1 MKRSSLS
8 IISIITAILVSSC
21 SREGLPEQQSKEEAP
36 VQGKEEIFEQGV
48 IEVKFDDT
56 LTEKIEADL
65 KAGGAVTKA
74 TSSGLF
80 DLYSSMGIISMER
93 IFPYAGKFEPRTR
106 EAGLHRWYRVVYE
119 PSAATVTKAADS
131 FAGLPGVEYAEPVRK
146 KKLAAAIF
154 NDPDFH
160 NQWHYY
166 NDGSLSSRHSAG
178 ADINVVPVWENYTT
192 GNPDVIVS
200 VVDGGIDRN
209 HEDIKANYYTGQ
221 SFVKGYGVEA
231 HGHGTH
237 VAGTIA
243 AVNNNGIGV
252 CGIAGGN
259 GKDKGIR
266 LMSCQIFVAN
276 PDNPSKDI
284 GGSTSEAIKWG
295 ADNGAVISQ
304 NSWGY
309 SYETEA
315 DAKKAHE
322 QGLSGPDKD
331 AIDYF
336 IKNAGLDE
344 NGNQVGPMAG
354 GVVIFAAGNDN
365 LPYGLPAS
373 YEPVIAVGSMTSQFT
388 RAPYSNYGNWV
399 DIAAPGGDTSY
410 GQGGVLSTVPGG
422 YDWYQ
427 GTSMACPHVSGV
439 AALIVS
445 YFGGPGFTNG
455 QLKEKLLGGAR
466 DEFSSM
472 RIGPVMD
479 AYGAFTYGGTI
490 APEPVT
496 SFSAEAVSNNIDMTW
511 TVTRDE
517 DDRKAFG
524 YILVATQN
532 RTSLDDINFRRL
544 PSDVVSQTVL
554 VGDLNVGDEI
564 SGRITGLDFEK
575 TYYVGIAAY
584 DYNQNYSDLSAVRTV
599 RTFSNNPPEITVE
612 YDGYEPGNVLQ
623 IKSFETVRIPVNV
636 VDRDGH
642 DVTINLTP
650 GSDAMKGS
658 ADPSSGKYVLT
669 ITGNAADPGN
679 YTAVLTATDN
689 YGASASLEI
698 EYEILPNRAPV
709 TVKEMENMILTY
721 VGEKTSLDM
730 AEYIQDPDGEQL
742 KFDIT
747 ISDRNVLHINPSG
760 NTLHVTALNYGNCDV
775 TITASD
781 ARGESCSLTFSVLI
795 KDPSASLEL
804 FPNPVT
810 DYLNV
815 RTGEEMDTR
824 IVVVSSTGQTL
835 YDRTA
840 PVSAFSP
847 AKIDMRSYAP
857 GRYSVKV
864 TYGGNEYIRSI
875 VKL

>member
-8 IISIITAILVSSC
+8 IIPIIIAILVSSC
-21 SREGLPEQQSKEEAP
+21 SSEALPEQQSKEEVPA
-36 VQGKEEIFEQGV
+36 QGKEEVFEQGV
-48 IEVKFDDT
+48 IEVKFDET

-65 KAGGAVTKA
+65 EAGGAVTKA

-106 EAGLHRWYRVVYE
+106 EAGLHRWYRVVYA

-178 ADINVVPVWENYTT
+178 ADINVIPVWENYTT

-200 VVDGGIDRN
+200 VVDGGIDRS

-259 GKDKGIR
+259 GKDKGVR
-266 LMSCQIFVAN
+266 LMSCQIFVTN

-284 GGSTSEAIKWG
+284 GGSSSEAIKWG

-445 YFGGPGFTNG
+445 YFGGPGFTNE

-466 DEFSSM
+466 NEFSSM

-511 TVTRDE
+511 TVTRDD

-532 RTSLDDINFRRL
+532 RTSLEDINFRRL

-564 SGRITGLDFEK
+564 SGRITDLDFEE

-584 DYNQNYSDLSAVRTV
+584 DYNQNYSELSAVRTV
-599 RTFSNNPPEITVE
+599 RTLSNNPPEITVE

-636 VDRDGH
+636 ADRDGH
-642 DVTINLTP
+642 EVSIRLEP
-650 GSDAMKGS
+650 GSDAVKGS
-658 ADPSSGKYVLT
+658 MEPTSGKYVLT
-669 ITGNAADPGN
+669 VTGNIAEPGN
-679 YTAVLTATDN
+679 YAAVLTATDS
-689 YGASASLEI
+689 YGASSTLELP
-698 EYEILPNRAPV
+698 YTILPNQAPSI
-709 TVKEMENMILTY
+709 VKDIENMILTFM
-721 VGEKTSLDM
+721 GEKVTIDM
-730 AEYIQDPDGEQL
+730 SEHIQDPDGEQL
-742 KFDIT
+742 KFDIN
-747 ISDRNVLHINPSG
+747 ISDRNILHINPSG
-760 NTLHVTALNYGNCDV
+760 NTLHITALGYGNCDV
-775 TITASD
+775 TIVASD
-781 ARGESCSLTFSVLI
+781 SRGESCTLTFSVLI
-795 KDPSASLEL
+795 KDPSSSLEVY
-804 FPNPVT
+804 PNPVT
-810 DYLNV
+810 DFLNV

-824 IVVVSSTGQTL
+824 IRITGPAGQTI
-835 YDRTA
+835 YDKTA

-847 AKIDMRSYAP
+847 AKIDMSGCAP
-857 GRYSVKV
+857 GRYSVTV
-864 TYGGNEYIRSI
+864 SYGGNEFIHTV

>member
-259 GKDKGIR
+259 GKDKGVR
-266 LMSCQIFVAN
+266 LMSCQIFVTN

-284 GGSTSEAIKWG
+284 GGSSSEAIKWG

-445 YFGGPGFTNG
+445 YFGGPGFTNE

-466 DEFSSM
+466 NEFSSM

-511 TVTRDE
+511 TVTRDD

-532 RTSLDDINFRRL
+532 RTSLEDINFRRL

-564 SGRITGLDFEK
+564 SGRITDLDFEE

-584 DYNQNYSDLSAVRTV
+584 DYNQNYSELSAVRTV
-599 RTFSNNPPEITVE
+599 RTLSNNPPEITVE

-636 VDRDGH
+636 ADRDGH
-642 DVTINLTP
+642 DVSINLTP
-650 GSDAMKGS
+650 GSDAVKGA

-669 ITGNAADPGN
+669 ITGNAADPGT
-679 YTAVLTATDN
+679 YTATLTATDS
-689 YGASASLEI
+689 YGAAVSEDI
-698 EYEILPNRAPV
+698 NYEILPNRAPV
-709 TVKEMENMILTY
+709 IIKELENMIFTY
-721 VGEKTSLDM
+721 IGEKTAIDM
-730 AEYIQDPDGEQL
+730 SAYIHDPDGEHL
-742 KFDIT
+742 KFDIY

-760 NTLHVTALNYGNCDV
+760 NTLHMTALNYGNSDV

-781 ARGESCSLTFSVLI
+781 SRNESCTLAFSVLI
-795 KDPSASLEL
+795 KDPSSSLEL
-804 FPNPVT
+804 YPNPVT

-815 RTGEEMDTR
+815 RTGEEMETR
-824 IVVVSSTGQTL
+824 IVVMSASGQTV
-835 YDRTA
+835 YDKTA

-847 AKIDMRSYAP
+847 AKIDMTACAP

-864 TYGGNEYIRSI
+864 SYGGNEYIRSI